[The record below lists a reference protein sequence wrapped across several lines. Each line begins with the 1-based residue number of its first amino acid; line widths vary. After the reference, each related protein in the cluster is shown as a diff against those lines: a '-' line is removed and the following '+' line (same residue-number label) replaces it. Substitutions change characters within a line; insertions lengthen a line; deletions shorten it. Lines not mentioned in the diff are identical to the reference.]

1 LGKCSTWP
9 PASAAVGDVRQLL
22 HVTLTTPPPSE
33 TPPPCSNVTLW
44 YTLGNVTN
52 EATNV
57 PQTPAQK
64 QQAYRDR
71 LKQRALGNLPAAPI
85 IANIPPERRWKALQ
99 DQART
104 ALQTMLDEM
113 TTYHQDRSDT
123 WQDSERG
130 EAFQERLDT
139 LTEIVEN
146 LDDLA
151 T

>member
-1 LGKCSTWP
+1 M
-9 PASAAVGDVRQLL
+9 
-22 HVTLTTPPPSE
+22 
-33 TPPPCSNVTLW
+33 
-44 YTLGNVTN
+44 
-52 EATNV
+52 

-104 ALQTMLDEM
+104 ALQTILDEM
-113 TTYHQDRSDT
+113 EAYRDERSET
-123 WQDSERG
+123 WHDSERG

-139 LTEIVEN
+139 LTDIIES

>member
-1 LGKCSTWP
+1 MRKAAP
-9 PASAAVGDVRQLL
+9 SATVGDVRQLL
-22 HVTLTTPPPSE
+22 YGKHTTPPPSE
-33 TPPPCSNVTLW
+33 TAPLASNVTLC
-44 YTLGNVTN
+44 YTLSNVTN
-52 EATNV
+52 EGTNV
-57 PQTPAQK
+57 PQTHAEK
-64 QQAYRDR
+64 QRAYRDR

-85 IANIPPERRWKALQ
+85 LANIPPERRWKALQ

-113 TTYHQDRSDT
+113 EGYQDERSDA
-123 WQDSERG
+123 WQESERG
-130 EAFQERLDT
+130 EAFQERVDA

>member
-1 LGKCSTWP
+1 M
-9 PASAAVGDVRQLL
+9 
-22 HVTLTTPPPSE
+22 
-33 TPPPCSNVTLW
+33 
-44 YTLGNVTN
+44 
-52 EATNV
+52 
-57 PQTPAQK
+57 PQTPREK

-85 IANIPPERRWKALQ
+85 LANIPPERRWKALQ

-113 TTYHQDRSDT
+113 TTYQDERSEA